1 MKGEASEED
10 ENKERRQCRGGGAS
24 TSILCCE
31 RGEVEWRRVAY
42 SVKVA
47 LALTL
52 VSLSVLLREVSER
65 IGNNAL
71 WAILTVVVVFEFTIG
86 TFNRH
91 FLLYASN
98 HYVCI

>member
-1 MKGEASEED
+1 MMKRETEED
-10 ENKERRQCRGGGAS
+10 ENRERQQCGGGAS
-24 TSILCCE
+24 ILCCL

-47 LALTL
+47 LALAL

-86 TFNRH
+86 S
-91 FLLYASN
+91 LN
-98 HYVCI
+98 H